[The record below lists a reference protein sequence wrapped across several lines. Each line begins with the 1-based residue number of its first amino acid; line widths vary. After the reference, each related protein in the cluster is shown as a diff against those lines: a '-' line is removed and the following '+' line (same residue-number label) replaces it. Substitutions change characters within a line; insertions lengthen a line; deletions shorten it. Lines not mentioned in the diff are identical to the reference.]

1 MSSSIKMTAYVLT
14 FAILTAFGF
23 SDKDISMIYRNIK
36 DDNIISSISSKINNI
51 EIAIYM
57 EKKK

>member
-1 MSSSIKMTAYVLT
+1 MTAYVLT